1 MCVGWWESPGTG
13 YCAFVGVWSLLW
25 KYLDQRNE
33 ADKAP
38 GALPKLANLPQNID
52 CPKVHPQMKG
62 TSTVFSPDDKPD
74 SLKKPGGSWR
84 AAFHLCDQWHKGLMD
99 WRLWTMMV
107 VWTECEW
114 AGCVSCLPL
123 FVSQCFW
130 LITLPSFPLS
140 SCQTTGFFFFLEGH
154 PPLLPIPFLYQPT
167 PLSPAG
173 ICCPHICI
181 MCQSCTPNPNPL
193 FEHTHTHKL
202 TQMKSHKLVLRT
214 ILLIFET
221 PIASIYQSV
230 LCRSNMVDFLHSGCQ
245 FVKS

>member
-140 SCQTTGFFFFLEGH
+140 SCQTTGFFFSGGA
-154 PPLLPIPFLYQPT
+154 PPPPPHSLPLPAHSTFSSWHLLPTHLHYVP
-167 PLSPAG
+167 
-173 ICCPHICI
+173 I
-181 MCQSCTPNPNPL
+181 MHTKSKS
-193 FEHTHTHKL
+193 FVWAHTHTQAHSNEI
-202 TQMKSHKLVLRT
+202 TQTCVKDHFADFWDSYRLN
-214 ILLIFET
+214 I
-221 PIASIYQSV
+221 SIS
-230 LCRSNMVDFLHSGCQ
+230 
-245 FVKS
+245 FVPL